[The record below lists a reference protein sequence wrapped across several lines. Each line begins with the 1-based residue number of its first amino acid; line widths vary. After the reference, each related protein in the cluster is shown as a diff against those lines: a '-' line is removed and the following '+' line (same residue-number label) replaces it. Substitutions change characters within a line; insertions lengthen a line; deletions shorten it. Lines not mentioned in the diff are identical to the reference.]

1 VKRLA
6 LLLLLLSFSFASYQL
21 YIVRANDTATTNLV
35 YDDNSTSYADNSLGN
50 PDALLRICALTA
62 AELQGKYVS
71 LMYADGLNPGDY
83 IEITHF
89 PVHIT
94 YVPPNNCV
102 YVPLDIHSFRAWY
115 ASIPFVFISDS
126 PDMSG
131 ATRQKLLP
139 SRGWLVGNYTV
150 TSSRAG
156 NLVNIT
162 VATALDDN
170 NASITP
176 DVNYLVVGLVMD
188 RFLTT
193 TDTAITSPN
202 DPVVLSLGSYTG
214 IYYIHVNGIGPGVF
228 APIVDIISPAPT
240 FYNVTSLPF
249 VYTIMESQAPLDS
262 CWYVLDGTTVPM
274 PDCTISYILSV
285 APGVHTLFL
294 YANDTEGNIG
304 YDSVIFTVGGAVRP
318 SEPTG
323 GPGAPH
329 VGQPFPVIPPSYDQ
343 FDINPE
349 NIRIT
354 IDYPLP
360 GEANFSLYSKNDL
373 VDVYCFV
380 TGDFAEYTTVE
391 LVSDTISAGGRIQ
404 GTIIVDMPPDVILD
418 YDKKTEG
425 LMQCVGR
432 RESNSSLILSTTAN
446 VYLTINRP
454 LIEVSNATIVFTAL
468 DIIMGEEKPG
478 VLDLTNI
485 GNGSA
490 FTYNM
495 TAVLGGPYAGLIRI
509 TGLPSTIMNGETQQ
523 LHFLVSVPEGFEPGI
538 YRIPVLI
545 YENGRLMGTG
555 YITISIKEP
564 IGVTLCL
571 FPDLRWTVAILIIGV
586 CLAGWLFKR
595 EKEKL
600 EKEEKI
606 RRPNRASEKMDARK
620 EKMDKWKPHKY
631 AATAFLASLLLW
643 AIIIWLLARCTYVTI

>member
-1 VKRLA
+1 
-6 LLLLLLSFSFASYQL
+6 
-21 YIVRANDTATTNLV
+21 
-35 YDDNSTSYADNSLGN
+35 
-50 PDALLRICALTA
+50 
-62 AELQGKYVS
+62 
-71 LMYADGLNPGDY
+71 MYADGLNPGDY

-115 ASIPFVFISDS
+115 ASIPFVFVSDS

-131 ATRQKLLP
+131 ATRQKLLL

-150 TSSRAG
+150 TSSQAG

-170 NASITP
+170 NASIVP

-214 IYYIHVNGIGPGVF
+214 TYYIHVNGIGPGVF

-240 FYNVTSLPF
+240 FYNVSSIPF

-274 PDCTISYILSV
+274 PDCTISYILAV
-285 APGVHTLFL
+285 AQGTHTLFL

-304 YDSVIFTVGGAVRP
+304 YDSVIFTVGGAARP
-318 SEPTG
+318 SEPFG

-329 VGQPFPVIPPSYDQ
+329 VGQPFPVIPPSYDV
-343 FDINPE
+343 FEVDRE
-349 NIRIT
+349 NIWIT
-354 IDYPLP
+354 IDYPLA

-373 VDVYCFV
+373 VDVYCYV

-391 LVSDTISAGGRIQ
+391 LVSDTITAGGSID
-404 GTIIVDMPPDVILD
+404 GTITVDMPPDVILD

-432 RESNSSLILSTTAN
+432 RESNSSLVLSTTAN
-446 VYLTINRP
+446 VYLRINRP
-454 LIEVSNATIVFTAL
+454 LIEVSNATIVFTAV
-468 DIIMGEEKPG
+468 DIIMGEEKAG
-478 VLDLTNI
+478 ALDLTNI

-490 FTYNM
+490 FTFNT
-495 TAVLGGPYAGLIRI
+495 TAAVIGPYAGLIRI
-509 TGLPSTIMNGETQQ
+509 TGIPSIIMNGEMQQ

-538 YRIPVLI
+538 YRIPILI

-571 FPDLRWTVAILIIGV
+571 FPDLRWTVIILIIGV
-586 CLAGWLFKR
+586 CLAGWLYKR
-595 EKEKL
+595 EKERQ
-600 EKEEKI
+600 EKI
-606 RRPNRASEKMDARK
+606 EKKKK
-620 EKMDKWKPHKY
+620 EKHMQLTKAEEEERKDKWRPHKY